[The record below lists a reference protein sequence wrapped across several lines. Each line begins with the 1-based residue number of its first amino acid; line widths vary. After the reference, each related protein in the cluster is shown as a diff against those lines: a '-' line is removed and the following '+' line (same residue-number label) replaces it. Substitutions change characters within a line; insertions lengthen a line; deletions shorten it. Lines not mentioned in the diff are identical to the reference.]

1 MFHPLAGLN
10 SIINVDKIITG
21 FLPKIFAARV
31 KFCILDNKTR
41 PDLFKKSGEW
51 SSIGAIYFDS
61 IITPSPNSNFSKN
74 NFAFPLF
81 PNNKT
86 FPLENEIVYIISL
99 PNNNLQKNV
108 NDISYYYF
116 QPINIWN
123 SNHHNAIPDPIFGK
137 SLPESQRQDYQQT
150 EAGTVRRVTDGGT
163 EIDLGKTF
171 KEKLN
176 IKSIQPFEG
185 DIINEGRWGQ
195 SFRFGSTVNNSA
207 IPNSWSKAGE
217 NGSPILILRAGQ
229 YDDKKDPWIPQV
241 EDINKDIS
249 SIYATSTQSIPIQVS
264 VTSKEPD
271 KIYNSYDKAPEE
283 PDKFAG
289 EQIILNSG
297 RLLFNTKTDSILFS
311 SKKTINLNSVESIN
325 IDSPT
330 FVANSTKV
338 LLGSK
343 DATEPVILGDTFLN
357 DFQKLLEELINLTG
371 VVEKNVFGEAGSG
384 APIYSFSA
392 QATKTKEKAQNM
404 LNRINNYKSKVS
416 KTK

>member
-1 MFHPLAGLN
+1 MQTPLAGLT
-10 SIINVDKIITG
+10 SINPTLNITG
-21 FLPKIFAARV
+21 NLPKIFAVRV
-31 KFCILDNKTR
+31 KFCILDDKTR
-41 PDLFKKSGEW
+41 PDIFKKSGEW
-51 SSIGAIYFDS
+51 SSIGAVYFDS
-61 IITPSPNSNFSKN
+61 INTPSPDPNFSKN
-74 NFAFPLF
+74 NFALPLF

-86 FPLENEIVYIISL
+86 FPLENEIIYVISL
-99 PNNNLQKNV
+99 PNNNIQSNV

-116 QPINIWN
+116 QPINVWN
-123 SNHHNAIPDPIFGK
+123 SNHHNAIPDPINNS
-137 SLPESQRQDYQQT
+137 SLPPSQQQDYQQT
-150 EAGTVRRVTDGGT
+150 SGGTVRRVTDGGT

-207 IPNSWSKAGE
+207 IPNPWSRTGN
-217 NGSPILILRAGQ
+217 NGDPILILRNGQ
-229 YDDKKDPWIPQV
+229 YSDGKDPWIPQV

-249 SIYATSTQSIPIQVS
+249 PIYATSTQNIPIEVS
-264 VTSKEPD
+264 SKN
-271 KIYNSYDKAPEE
+271 YNSYKSAPTS

-330 FVANSTKV
+330 FVVNSKNIF
-338 LLGSK
+338 LGDK
-343 DATEPVILGDTFLN
+343 NATEPVILGNTFLN
-357 DFQKLLEELINLTG
+357 DLRQLLNQLITLSTALQSPIGTPGPSAPNLII
-371 VVEKNVFGEAGSG
+371 AG
-384 APIYSFSA
+384 PA
-392 QATKTKEKAQNM
+392 QAMVINAQNM

>member
-1 MFHPLAGLN
+1 MLRTTGQSPISSNNPN
-10 SIINVDKIITG
+10 SNN
-21 FLPKIFAARV
+21 PAENIFPGRV
-31 KFCILDNKTR
+31 RYCILDDKTY
-41 PDLFKKSGEW
+41 PSVFKNFGEW
-51 SSIGAIYFDS
+51 SSIGGIF
-61 IITPSPNSNFSKN
+61 FSKIN
-74 NFAFPLF
+74 APNPTKDFTTDNFAKPLF

-86 FPLENEIVYIISL
+86 FPLVNEVVYIIAL
-99 PNNNLQKNV
+99 PNSSIQSNV
-108 NDISYYYF
+108 GSLDYYYF

-123 SNHHNAIPDPIFGK
+123 SNHHNAIPDPINNT
-137 SLPESQRQDYQQT
+137 SLPPSQQQDYQQT
-150 EAGTVRRVTDGGT
+150 EGGTVRRVTDGGT

-171 KEKLN
+171 KEKIN

-185 DIINEGRWGQ
+185 DIIYEGRWGQ

-207 IPNSWSKAGE
+207 IPNPWSRTGE
-217 NGSPILILRAGQ
+217 NGSPILILRNGQ
-229 YDDKKDPWIPQV
+229 YNDEKDPWIPQV

-249 SIYATSTQSIPIQVS
+249 SIYATSTQNIPIQVS
-264 VTSKEPD
+264 SKNF
-271 KIYNSYDKAPEE
+271 NSYKSAPTS

-330 FVANSTKV
+330 FVANSKNIF
-338 LLGSK
+338 LGDK
-343 DATEPVILGDTFLN
+343 NATEPVILGNTFLN
-357 DFQKLLEELINLTG
+357 DLKQLLTQLITLSTALQSPIGTPGPSAPNLTIAG
-371 VVEKNVFGEAGSG
+371 PAQSMVVN
-384 APIYSFSA
+384 
-392 QATKTKEKAQNM
+392 AQNM

>member
-1 MFHPLAGLN
+1 MFNPLAGLD
-10 SIINVDKIITG
+10 SIINIDKIIAG
-21 FLPKIFAARV
+21 VLPKIFAARV

-61 IITPSPNSNFSKN
+61 IITPNSNPNFSKN

-123 SNHHNAIPDPIFGK
+123 SNHHNAIPDPILNS
-137 SLPESQRQDYQQT
+137 SLPPSQQQDYQQT
-150 EAGTVRRVTDGGT
+150 SGGTVRRVTDGGT
-163 EIDLGKTF
+163 EIDLGNTF

-185 DIINEGRWGQ
+185 DVIYEGRWGQ

-207 IPNSWSKAGE
+207 ISNPWSRTGN
-217 NGSPILILRAGQ
+217 NGDPILILRNGQ
-229 YDDKKDPWIPQV
+229 YSDGKDPWIPQV

-249 SIYATSTQSIPIQVS
+249 PIYATSTQNIPIQVS
-264 VTSKEPD
+264 SKN
-271 KIYNSYDKAPEE
+271 YNSYNNAPTS

-311 SKKTINLNSVESIN
+311 SKKTINLNSVEGVN
-325 IDSPT
+325 VDSPRC
-330 FVANSTKV
+330 VVNSKIIF
-338 LLGSK
+338 LGDK
-343 DATEPVILGDTFLN
+343 NATEPVILGNTFLN
-357 DFQKLLEELINLTG
+357 DLRQLLNQLITLSTALQSPIGTPGPSAPNL
-371 VVEKNVFGEAGSG
+371 VIAG
-384 APIYSFSA
+384 PA
-392 QATKTKEKAQNM
+392 QAMVINAQNM

>member
-1 MFHPLAGLN
+1 MQTPLAGLT
-10 SIINVDKIITG
+10 SINPTLNITG
-21 FLPKIFAARV
+21 NLPKIFAVRV
-31 KFCILDNKTR
+31 KFCILDDKTR
-41 PDLFKKSGEW
+41 PDIFKKSGEW
-51 SSIGAIYFDS
+51 SSIGAVYFDS
-61 IITPSPNSNFSKN
+61 INTPSPDPNFSKN
-74 NFAFPLF
+74 NFALPLF

-86 FPLENEIVYIISL
+86 FPLENEIVYVISL
-99 PNNNLQKNV
+99 PNNNIQSNV

-116 QPINIWN
+116 QPINVWN
-123 SNHHNAIPDPIFGK
+123 SNHHNAIPDPINNS
-137 SLPESQRQDYQQT
+137 SLPPSQQQDYQQT
-150 EAGTVRRVTDGGT
+150 SGGTVRRVTDGGT

-207 IPNSWSKAGE
+207 IPNPWSRTGN
-217 NGSPILILRAGQ
+217 NGDPILILRNGQ
-229 YDDKKDPWIPQV
+229 YSDGKDPWIPQV

-249 SIYATSTQSIPIQVS
+249 PIYATSTQNIPIEVS
-264 VTSKEPD
+264 SKN
-271 KIYNSYDKAPEE
+271 YNSYKSAPTS

-311 SKKTINLNSVESIN
+311 SKKTINLNSVESVN

-330 FVANSTKV
+330 FIANSKNIF
-338 LLGSK
+338 LGDK
-343 DATEPVILGDTFLN
+343 NATEPVILGNTFLN
-357 DFQKLLEELINLTG
+357 DLRQLLNQLITLSTALQSPIGTPGPSAPNLII
-371 VVEKNVFGEAGSG
+371 AG
-384 APIYSFSA
+384 PA
-392 QATKTKEKAQNM
+392 QAMVINAQNM